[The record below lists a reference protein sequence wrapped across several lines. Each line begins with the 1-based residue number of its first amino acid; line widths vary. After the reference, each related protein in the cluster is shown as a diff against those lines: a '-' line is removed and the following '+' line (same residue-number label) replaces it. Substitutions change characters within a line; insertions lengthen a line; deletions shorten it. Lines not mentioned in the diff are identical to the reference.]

1 LQYVF
6 VAGPNGRFNPRVV
19 RLGDRA
25 AGRVQVLEGLDEDDV
40 VVTTANFLVDSE
52 SRQRA
57 AVEVLGPPPEHDRN
71 RGHAAT
77 TARSTSGRQ
86 P

>member
-1 LQYVF
+1 
-6 VAGPNGRFNPRVV
+6 
-19 RLGDRA
+19 
-25 AGRVQVLEGLDEDDV
+25 VQVLEGLDEDDV

-52 SRQRA
+52 SRLRA
-57 AVEVLGPPPEHDRN
+57 AVEVFVPPPEHEGK

-77 TARSTSGRQ
+77 TAQSASGRH